1 MNNKT
6 RGQLNY
12 EIVKRDNT
20 IRELQ
25 ETLDTKD
32 ESIKTLASFLTVSVA
47 SFVILLIFTL
57 VIL

>member
-1 MNNKT
+1 MDKQT
-6 RGQLNY
+6 RGKLNY

-32 ESIKTLASFLTVSVA
+32 ESIKTLASFLTVNLA
-47 SFVILLIFTL
+47 SFIILLIFTL